1 MTTSDRKPRRN
12 VHVVPTLA
20 GRPLRLHYIAVV
32 AGTRTPLNA
41 PSTQRAAIAAAMAEA
56 KQRGS
61 EVVIHRANG
70 RIRDADS
77 YGKDSPRVRD
87 TKH

>member
-1 MTTSDRKPRRN
+1 MTDMPSKPRRN

-41 PSTQRAAIAAAMAEA
+41 PSTQRAAIAAAMVEA
-56 KQRGS
+56 KRRRS

-70 RIRDADS
+70 HLRDTNIV
-77 YGKDSPRVRD
+77 GNDSPRVMD
-87 TKH
+87 TQH